1 MFKIN
6 IVLILIISLIYYIY
20 IVGIG
25 FLVSTLKII
34 SNNKF
39 EKEKNKDSRKSNI
52 WDFLAIRWKIVGATI
67 SD

>member
-6 IVLILIISLIYYIY
+6 IVLILIISFFLFYIYIY

-52 WDFLAIRWKIVGATI
+52 WDFLAIR
-67 SD
+67 